1 MQELLKELNN
11 AKKHLKVLDIVFSD
25 QNSYGSSERVAFE
38 TYTHNKSE
46 LIDALSELEI
56 PSQIYGLDGRQ
67 MMLADLLEYIFLG
80 RGYYSINSSSLEER
94 QLFVKAILRFV
105 NMLMSYEILT
115 NSDKMRRIFMQQLA
129 AKVKGVKEEDDFDEL
144 LKFKGL
150 VGLPPKTTEA
160 PSYLNNYFDTL
171 LPKTAGGLWHELL
184 VFAFMLRENFGYI
197 VPLLLVQRLYSRND
211 YIIPPD
217 FLIITHTKDIYG
229 IEVGRKK
236 EIQSGSFSIKTNIP
250 TASLDTENSRVSDR
264 CPICHNW
271 IPFCDH
277 VINNYCDFSKDIARA
292 EVRCLQE
299 CKTYT
304 PERVSSGEC
313 KYTKYSRSRT
323 KKMNH
328 DYTNNLHYHYK
339 CVLDNLPK
347 DKRKQVIEAQ
357 DSVALKTHYPYY
369 SGLEA
374 LKRNKAH

>member
-11 AKKHLKVLDIVFSD
+11 AKKHLKVLDTVFSD

-38 TYTHNKSE
+38 TYTHNKNE
-46 LIDALSELEI
+46 LIGALSELEI
-56 PSQIYGLDGRQ
+56 PRQIYSLDGRQ
-67 MMLADLLEYIFLG
+67 MILADLLEYIFLG
-80 RGYYSINSSSLEER
+80 RGYYSISRDSLADR
-94 QLFVKAILRFV
+94 QLFVKTILRFV
-105 NMLMSYEILT
+105 NMLMGYEILT
-115 NSDKMRRIFMQQLA
+115 NSDRMRRIFMQQLA

-197 VPLLLVQRLYSRND
+197 IPLLLVQRLYSRND

-217 FLIITHTKDIYG
+217 FLIVTHTKDIYG

-313 KYTKYSRSRT
+313 KYTKYSRSGT

>member
-1 MQELLKELNN
+1 VRKLLKELNN
-11 AKKHLKVLDIVFSD
+11 AKKHLGVLDRVFSD
-25 QNSYGSSERVAFE
+25 RNNYGPSERADFE
-38 TYTHNKSE
+38 IYTHNKSE
-46 LIDALSELEI
+46 LSGALSELEI
-56 PSQIYGLDGRQ
+56 PRQIYGPDGRQ
-67 MMLADLLEYIFLG
+67 MILADLLEYIFLG
-80 RGYYSINSSSLEER
+80 RGFYSIDSRSLEDR

-115 NSDKMRRIFMQQLA
+115 NSDRMRQIFMEQLA
-129 AKVKGVKEEDDFDEL
+129 TEVKGIEEEANFDKL
-144 LKFKGL
+144 MKFKGL
-150 VGLPPKTTEA
+150 VGLPLKTTEA
-160 PSYLNNYFDTL
+160 PSKLNNYFDTL

-184 VFAFMLRENFGYI
+184 VFAFMLREDFGYI
-197 VPLLLVQRLYSRND
+197 IPLLLVQRLYSRND

-217 FLIITHTKDIYG
+217 FLVVTHTKDIYG

-271 IPFCDH
+271 IPFCDY
-277 VINNYCDFSKDIARA
+277 VINNYCDYSKDITRA
-292 EVRCLQE
+292 EVRCLRE
-299 CKTYT
+299 CTLYSAEEIIAGKC
-304 PERVSSGEC
+304 P
-313 KYTKYSRSRT
+313 YTKYSRNGT

-328 DYTNNLHYHYK
+328 EYTNGLHYHYQ
-339 CVLDNLPK
+339 CVLDNLSK

-374 LKRNKAH
+374 LKTNKAH